1 PLHALLALCVAAGLS
16 ACGSNEDS
24 SAAAAAAPPPPTVSV
39 VTLSPE
45 TVALSPEYPG
55 RTAGSREVQVRA
67 RIEGILLSRH
77 YEEGATVEAGDLLFR
92 IDPAPYEVSLA
103 RAEAGLQQAE
113 ARLQAARRDHERASP
128 LIERVVI

>member
-1 PLHALLALCVAAGLS
+1 
-16 ACGSNEDS
+16 
-24 SAAAAAAPPPPTVSV
+24 
-39 VTLSPE
+39 
-45 TVALSPEYPG
+45 
-55 RTAGSREVQVRA
+55 EVQVRA

-113 ARLQAARRDHERASP
+113 ARLQAARRDHERASA
-128 LIERVVI
+128 LIEREVISAQDWDDIRSALQIAEADRAVAQAEVEAARINLDYTTVQ